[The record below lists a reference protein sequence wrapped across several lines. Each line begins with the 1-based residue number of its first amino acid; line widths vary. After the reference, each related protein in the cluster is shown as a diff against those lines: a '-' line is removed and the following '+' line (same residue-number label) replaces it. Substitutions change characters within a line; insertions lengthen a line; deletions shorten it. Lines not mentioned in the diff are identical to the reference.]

1 MRKKQILSLFLAFL
15 TIAQISLTACSNTG
29 SAEEQPG
36 GTAPSANQ
44 NADAAKDPA
53 ETRIDPGLPEKD
65 FGGYEFRMLGKG
77 TSNSHWKSMDLTAEE
92 LTGDA
97 INDAVFQLNLNV
109 AEKYKVNFV
118 EYAVSD
124 YFNQGKEFTTSVLAN
139 ADDYDMAAL
148 KPDGVVSSFISNG
161 YVVELGTV
169 PYMNL
174 SQPWYDQNMIRQM
187 SIGGKL
193 YLVMGDMLTMDN
205 DAIGAV
211 FFNKKLAGNYQLEN
225 LYTMVDEGRWTIDK
239 MTAFAETAAQDINGD
254 GVMKPMDDVWGAL
267 TEYST
272 TFALNSGA
280 GVTMISKNEC
290 DLPILTAGDEQY
302 TNMYE
307 KVLKLQ
313 NNWDIALYAESVG
326 GYSDVWAECLDVIFE
341 SDRALFNI
349 CWMNRASLFRD
360 METDFG
366 IIPLPKYDE
375 AQDGYHSF
383 VSMYCA
389 NSIEIPKTA
398 PDLERTG
405 IIIEALSCESKY
417 LLTPAYYDKTLKSK
431 ESRDVE
437 SSRMLDVIFA
447 TTIYDLGYMF
457 NWGGIC
463 SAVGSMVGTAGGD
476 ISGYASAL
484 QKSNKSITKNL
495 EKDIKAITNVAE

>member
-97 INDAVFQLNLNV
+97 INDAVYQRNEIV
-109 AEKYKVNFV
+109 SDRYKVKFV
-118 EYAVSD
+118 EYAVGD
-124 YFNQGKEFTTSVLAN
+124 YFNQGKEFTNSVLAN

-174 SQPWYDQNMIRQM
+174 SQPWYDQNMIKQM
-187 SIGGKL
+187 SLGGKVF
-193 YLVMGDMLTMDN
+193 LVMGDMLTMDN

-211 FFNKKLAGNYQLEN
+211 FFNKKLAVDYNLEN
-225 LYTMVDEGRWTIDK
+225 LYTLVDEGRWSIDK
-239 MTAFAETAAQDINGD
+239 MTEFSGVAAQDVNGD

-280 GVTMISKNEC
+280 GVTMISKDEN
-290 DLPILTAGDEQY
+290 DLPIVTAGEERY
-302 TNMYE
+302 ANMYE

-313 NNWDIALYAESVG
+313 NDWDIALYAESVG

-349 CWMNRASLFRD
+349 CWMNRASLFRN

-375 AQDGYHSF
+375 AQEGYHSF

-431 ESRDVE
+431 ESRDEE

-463 SAVGSMVGTAGGD
+463 NAVGSMVGTAGKD

-484 QKSNKSITKNL
+484 QKSNKPITKGM
-495 EKDIKAITNVAE
+495 EKDMKAILE

>member
-1 MRKKQILSLFLAFL
+1 MKKTRLTAALLAALTLAQLSLG
-15 TIAQISLTACSNTG
+15 ACSGAGNG
-29 SAEEQPG
+29 AAEEQN
-36 GTAPSANQ
+36 AQ
-44 NADAAKDPA
+44 NAAPAANAEPA
-53 ETRIDPGLPEKD
+53 AEEKEEETRIDPELPERD

-77 TSNSHWKSMDLTAEE
+77 TSNPHWRSMDLTAEE
-92 LTGDA
+92 LNGDA
-97 INDAVFQLNLNV
+97 INDAVYQRNSIVSDRYNV
-109 AEKYKVNFV
+109 SFV
-118 EYAVSD
+118 EYAVGD
-124 YFNQGKEFTTSVLAN
+124 YFNQGKEFTNSVLSN

-174 SQPWYDQNMIRQM
+174 TRPWYDQNMIRQM
-187 SIGGKL
+187 SLGGKV

-211 FFNKKLAGNYQLEN
+211 FFNKKLAGDYNIEN
-225 LYTMVDEGRWTIDK
+225 LYTLTDEGRWTIDR
-239 MTAFAETAAQDINGD
+239 MTEFSETAAQDVNGD

-280 GVTMISKNEC
+280 GVTMISKDEN
-290 DLPILTAGDEQY
+290 DLPVVSAGEEKY
-302 TNMYE
+302 ANMYE

-313 NNWDIALYAESVG
+313 NNWDIALYAEAVS
-326 GYSDVWAECLDVIFE
+326 GYSDVWVECLDVVFE

-349 CWMNRASLFRD
+349 CWMNRASLFRN

-375 AQDGYHSF
+375 GQDGYHSF

-398 PDLERTG
+398 QDLERTG
-405 IIIEALSCESKY
+405 IIIEALSCESMY

-431 ESRDVE
+431 ESRDEE

-463 SAVGSMVGTAGGD
+463 SAVGSMVGKSGGD

-484 QKSNKSITKNL
+484 QRSNKAITKNI
-495 EKDIKAITNVAE
+495 EKDMKAIAE

>member
-1 MRKKQILSLFLAFL
+1 MKRNRIVACLLIFLIL
-15 TIAQISLTACSNTG
+15 AQAALCGCSNAG
-29 SAEEQPG
+29 AGKGEAEPN
-36 GTAPSANQ
+36 TAPTVSSNS
-44 NADAAKDPA
+44 DTPA
-53 ETRIDPGLPEKD
+53 EETRIDPGLPERD
-65 FGGYEFRMLGKG
+65 FGGYDFRMLGKG
-77 TSNSHWKSMDLTAEE
+77 TSNSHWKSQDLTAEE

-97 INDAVFQLNLNV
+97 INDAVYQRNALV
-109 AEKYKVNFV
+109 SERYKVNFV
-118 EYAVSD
+118 EYAVED
-124 YFNQGKEFTTSVLAN
+124 YFNQGKEFTNSVLSN
-139 ADDYDMAAL
+139 ADDYDIATL

-174 SQPWYDQNMIRQM
+174 SQPWYDQNMIHQM
-187 SIGGKL
+187 SIGGKVF
-193 YLVMGDMLTMDN
+193 LVMGDMLTMDN

-211 FFNKKLAGNYQLEN
+211 FFNKKLAGDYNLEN

-239 MTAFAETAAQDINGD
+239 MTEFSAVAARDVNGD
-254 GVMKPMDDVWGAL
+254 GLMKPMDDVWGAL

-280 GVTMISKNEC
+280 GVTMIAKDENDMPYSA
-290 DLPILTAGDEQY
+290 AGEELY

-375 AQDGYHSF
+375 KQDSYHSF

-405 IIIEALSCESKY
+405 IIVEALSCESKY

>member
-1 MRKKQILSLFLAFL
+1 
-15 TIAQISLTACSNTG
+15 
-29 SAEEQPG
+29 
-36 GTAPSANQ
+36 
-44 NADAAKDPA
+44 
-53 ETRIDPGLPEKD
+53 
-65 FGGYEFRMLGKG
+65 
-77 TSNSHWKSMDLTAEE
+77 
-92 LTGDA
+92 
-97 INDAVFQLNLNV
+97 
-109 AEKYKVNFV
+109 
-118 EYAVSD
+118 
-124 YFNQGKEFTTSVLAN
+124 
-139 ADDYDMAAL
+139 
-148 KPDGVVSSFISNG
+148 
-161 YVVELGTV
+161 
-169 PYMNL
+169 
-174 SQPWYDQNMIRQM
+174 
-187 SIGGKL
+187 
-193 YLVMGDMLTMDN
+193 MG
-205 DAIGAV
+205 
-211 FFNKKLAGNYQLEN
+211 
-225 LYTMVDEGRWTIDK
+225 R
-239 MTAFAETAAQDINGD
+239 
-254 GVMKPMDDVWGAL
+254 P

-280 GVTMISKNEC
+280 GVTMISKDEN
-290 DLPILTAGDEQY
+290 DLPIVSAGDERY
-302 TNMYE
+302 ANMYE

-313 NNWDIALYAESVG
+313 NNWDIALYAEAVG

-349 CWMNRASLFRD
+349 CWMNRASLFRN

-375 AQDGYHSF
+375 GQDSYHSF

-431 ESRDVE
+431 ESRDEE

-463 SAVGSMVGTAGGD
+463 SAVGSMVGKAGGD

-484 QKSNKSITKNL
+484 QRSNKSITKNI
-495 EKDIKAITNVAE
+495 EKDMKAIRE

>member
-1 MRKKQILSLFLAFL
+1 MKRTRITAFL
-15 TIAQISLTACSNTG
+15 LALLLTVQITLTACSN
-29 SAEEQPG
+29 AG
-36 GTAPSANQ
+36 GTEEPNGGASAPSANT
-44 NADAAKDPA
+44 NTEAAAPE
-53 ETRIDPGLPEKD
+53 ETRIDPGLPERD
-65 FGGYEFRMLGKG
+65 FAGYDFRMLGKG

-97 INDAVFQLNLNV
+97 INDAVFQRNLNV

-211 FFNKKLAGNYQLEN
+211 FFNKKLAGNYQLDN

-280 GVTMISKNEC
+280 GVTMISKDEA
-290 DLPILTAGDEQY
+290 DLPIVSARDERY
-302 TNMYE
+302 ANMYE

-313 NNWDIALYAESVG
+313 NNWDISLYAESVG
-326 GYSDVWAECLDVIFE
+326 GYSDVWAECLDVVFE

-398 PDLERTG
+398 TDLERTG
-405 IIIEALSCESKY
+405 IIIEALSAESKY